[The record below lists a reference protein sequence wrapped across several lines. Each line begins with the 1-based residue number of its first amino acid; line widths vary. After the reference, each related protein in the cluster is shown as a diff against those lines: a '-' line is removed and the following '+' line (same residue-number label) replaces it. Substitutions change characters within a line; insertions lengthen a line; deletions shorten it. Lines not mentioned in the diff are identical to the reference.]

1 MLEQGSRGPGRA
13 SRANIFRGLSDRDVA
28 EILRSCTRMQYLRD
42 AQVVRE
48 SEQDNNIYLLE
59 NGLLGVA
66 QYAASGKEVGF
77 RELKPGDHF
86 GEISAIDGGTRSA
99 SVVALQDSV
108 VTVMPFS
115 VFESLMHENSAVRIA
130 VLRHLT
136 GLVRRLS
143 ERVYEYSTLGVNN
156 RIQAELL
163 RLADLGE
170 DLDGVARIHQPPTHA
185 QLAGRVSC
193 NREAVSRE
201 LGRLEKLGY
210 LRRLRGRWEI
220 ENREA
225 LRRLVEDSQ
234 ASR

>member
-1 MLEQGSRGPGRA
+1 MEQGSRGPGRV
-13 SRANIFRGLSDRDVA
+13 SRANLFSGLSDMEVA
-28 EILRSCTRMQYLRD
+28 KIIGGCTRRQYPRD

-59 NGLLGVA
+59 DGLLGVA
-66 QYAASGKEVGF
+66 QYAASGREVGF

-86 GEISAIDGGTRSA
+86 GELSAIDGGPRSA
-99 SVVALQDSV
+99 SVVALQESI

-115 VFESLMHENSAVRIA
+115 VFESLVHENSAVRIA

-143 ERVYEYSTLGVNN
+143 DRVYEYSTLGVNN
-156 RIQAELL
+156 RIRAELL
-163 RLADLGE
+163 RLAELGE
-170 DLDGVARIHQPPTHA
+170 DMDGVARIHQPPTHA

-201 LGRLEKLGY
+201 LGRLEKLGF
-210 LRRLRGRWEI
+210 LRRLRGRWEVDNI
-220 ENREA
+220 DA
-225 LRRLVEDSQ
+225 LRRLVEDGQ